1 MPEAALAEAA
11 ATRANTVLEVKGLQ
25 AWYNESHILHGVDLD
40 VREGEVVTLLGR
52 NGAGKT
58 TTLKSIM
65 GIVGKRSGSV
75 MFRDRE
81 LVGLPIERIAR
92 LGVALCPEE
101 RAIFASLTVKEN
113 LFLPP
118 EIARTGAMS
127 AERIYALFPNL
138 RERLSSGGG
147 KLSGGEQQMLAIA
160 RILRTGARFL
170 MLDEPTEGLA
180 PVIIQQIG
188 RTIAELK
195 RDGFTILLVEQNF
208 RFAST
213 LADRFFVMEHGKI
226 IDAFANAEL
235 AGRMDKL
242 PMRRW
247 ECDVSIAALSLS
259 PRGDRPASEGPDGPS
274 RSAAA
279 RAPMRLQ
286 PLRVKIESLDPHRQD
301 DSEGLVGGSRF
312 WRDLS
317 FEESG
322 RSDGPL

>member
-1 MPEAALAEAA
+1 MAEAA
-11 ATRANTVLEVKGLQ
+11 AERARGAGAETVLEVKNLQ
-25 AWYNESHILHGVDLD
+25 AWYSESHILHGVDLD

-75 MFRDRE
+75 IFNGRE
-81 LVGLPIERIAR
+81 LISLPIERIAR

-101 RAIFASLTVKEN
+101 RAIFSSLSVKEN

-118 EIARTGAMS
+118 AVAKTGAMS
-127 AERIYALFPNL
+127 VERIYALFPNL

-160 RILRTGARFL
+160 RILRTGAHFL

-195 RDGFTILLVEQNF
+195 REGFTILLVEQNF

-226 IDAFANAEL
+226 IDAFVSVEL
-235 AGRMDKL
+235 EGRMDML
-242 PMRRW
+242 H
-247 ECDVSIAALSLS
+247 EAL
-259 PRGDRPASEGPDGPS
+259 G
-274 RSAAA
+274 
-279 RAPMRLQ
+279 
-286 PLRVKIESLDPHRQD
+286 V
-301 DSEGLVGGSRF
+301 
-312 WRDLS
+312 
-317 FEESG
+317 
-322 RSDGPL
+322 